1 MLNTILK
8 VGVLVSN
15 MVLGGVSAHLA
26 QPEFNRQLELDLLQ
40 LPVQHAQKAA
50 VKVKIWK
57 GYDAEV
63 VDKNGW
69 VTINGSPAAIE
80 ETNDKAT
87 VYSAA
92 PFMVIIYKTGKVA
105 LMKERQ
111 FVGYLS
117 HS

>member
-1 MLNTILK
+1 M
-8 VGVLVSN
+8 LVSN

-26 QPEFNRQLELDLLQ
+26 QPEFNRQPELDLLQ
-40 LPVQHAQKAA
+40 LPVQHAQKAKAA

-57 GYDAEV
+57 GYGAEV

-69 VTINGSPAAIE
+69 VTIDGSPAAIE

>member
-40 LPVQHAQKAA
+40 LPVQHAQKAKA
-50 VKVKIWK
+50 
-57 GYDAEV
+57 A
-63 VDKNGW
+63 DKNGW